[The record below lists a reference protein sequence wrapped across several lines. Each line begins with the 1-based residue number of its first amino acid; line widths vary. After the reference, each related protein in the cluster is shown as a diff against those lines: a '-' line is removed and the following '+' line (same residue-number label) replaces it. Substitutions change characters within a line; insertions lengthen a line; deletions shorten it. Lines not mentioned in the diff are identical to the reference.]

1 MNGCRRGGFERRAPL
16 SGVRLK
22 SQKAR
27 NVMTFAPFFVYRFPR
42 KCFAS
47 LFTFPFCSKGASS
60 AASFCSVRQ
69 NQARFG
75 KAHTLSPACERPPF
89 PFFKKAVRSRS
100 GAEVAPLGVL
110 NTAKAAQ
117 PPHSSDSMDAAWL
130 MPRRATLFRPISPE
144 GRLAARRSRIPC
156 SRKKAQYAKRIF
168 APAQTRKGR
177 GVVRSAARP

>member
-47 LFTFPFCSKGASS
+47 LFTSLFVQKARPPQLLS
-60 AASFCSVRQ
+60 AARGKVRHVSEKRI
-69 NQARFG
+69 RF
-75 KAHTLSPACERPPF
+75 RPPVNDRLF
-89 PFFKKAVRSRS
+89 RFFKKAIRSRS
-100 GAEVAPLGVL
+100 GAEIAPLGIEYGQSRP
-110 NTAKAAQ
+110 TAAFLRFDGRSLAYAAPSRAF
-117 PPHSSDSMDAAWL
+117 PPDRPGRPL
-130 MPRRATLFRPISPE
+130 RRAPVADTMLTPKGAICETHFFP
-144 GRLAARRSRIPC
+144 
-156 SRKKAQYAKRIF
+156 
-168 APAQTRKGR
+168 PAQTHKGR